1 VNAES
6 AEQAERSA
14 NEEAAANRVR
24 SRFEEEALQHLDAL
38 YRTALRMTRNPSDAE
53 DLVQDALVR
62 AFRFYDR
69 FEPGTNFRAWLF
81 KILTNTYI
89 NTYRRKQGR
98 PQESSL
104 EDTEDFF
111 LYNQLSDDGGERV
124 TDVEDTVIDRLGADA
139 IQRAID
145 ELPPQFRTTVQ
156 LSDVE
161 GLSYAEV
168 AEATGVA
175 KGTVMSRLFRGRR
188 LLQRALWDQAQTAG
202 FTSGSKVHTPNGN
215 AASHGSERGNEHA
228 PEANGVVAR
237 APGGTR

>member
-1 VNAES
+1 VNARAA
-6 AEQAERSA
+6 AEAKTSD
-14 NEEAAANRVR
+14 NLEAAANRA
-24 SRFEEEALQHLDAL
+24 RFEEEALKHLDAL

-62 AFRFYDR
+62 AYRFYDR

-89 NTYRRKQGR
+89 NSYRRKQGR
-98 PQESSL
+98 PQENSL
-104 EDTEDFF
+104 EDTEEFF
-111 LYNQLSDDGGERV
+111 LYNQLSGDGGDRV
-124 TDVEDTVIDRLGADA
+124 TDVEDTVLDQLGADA

-145 ELPPQFRTTVQ
+145 QLPAQFRTTVQ

-161 GLSYAEV
+161 GLSYAEI

-188 LLQRALWDQAQTAG
+188 QLQRALWEQARAAG
-202 FTSGSKVHTPNGN
+202 FTSGSKVLKNVEEPAESTTESVRNGTTDRP
-215 AASHGSERGNEHA
+215 RG
-228 PEANGVVAR
+228 GAR
-237 APGGTR
+237 

>member
-1 VNAES
+1 VNAEP
-6 AEQAERSA
+6 AAKARSTSPPPL
-14 NEEAAANRVR
+14 EAAATRA
-24 SRFEEEALQHLDAL
+24 RFEEEALQHLDAL

-53 DLVQDALVR
+53 DLVQDALIR

-89 NTYRRKQGR
+89 NSYRRKHAR

-111 LYNQLSDDGGERV
+111 LYNQLRDETGDRA
-124 TDVEDTVIDRLGADA
+124 TDVENTVLDRLGADA

-145 ELPPQFRTTVQ
+145 QLPPQFRTTVQ
-156 LSDVE
+156 LADVE
-161 GLSYAEV
+161 GLSYADV

-188 LLQRALWDQAQTAG
+188 MLQRALWDQAQAAG
-202 FTSGSKVHTPNGN
+202 FTTGSKVH
-215 AASHGSERGNEHA
+215 AAPPARGDG
-228 PEANGVVAR
+228 NGVVAQQVNGSSGSGSST
-237 APGGTR
+237 GGTAR